1 MWEPYEDGCAAQ
13 ASTSGAP
20 GGGAVL
26 SFELEAV
33 FDEQSFTKAKRALR
47 ARLRGGVVA
56 LDATLAHD
64 DDENADDAFAVV
76 RAALRDDE
84 ACFVLFRTATWALWT
99 WAPAGAADGDAY
111 VAAAAALRADLGGDV
126 RIPYEA
132 KWRSPDDVALDRR
145 VVQALPL
152 GYDRLV
158 EVEGGHG
165 SRDRDAP
172 EVSPEPREVP
182 DPREVR
188 YAL

>member
-84 ACFVLFRTATWALWT
+84 ACFVLFRTRTWALISFMPPD
-99 WAPAGAADGDAY
+99 APGPECALYDASC
-111 VAAAAALRADLGGDV
+111 AKLQALLGGESRVPNV
-126 RIPYEA
+126 RRWA
-132 KWRSPDDVALDRR
+132 SLAD
-145 VVQALPL
+145 
-152 GYDRLV
+152 
-158 EVEGGHG
+158 
-165 SRDRDAP
+165 
-172 EVSPEPREVP
+172 
-182 DPREVR
+182 
-188 YAL
+188 